1 MTDNGMS
8 QTTETLGSVPDL
20 GSSFPRALDSWDERA
35 TVHVVLVAAL
45 AQGWPNVTYPF
56 GMEASIDI
64 HELARIWCC

>member
-20 GSSFPRALDSWDERA
+20 GSSFPKRPRFMGRRA